1 MKMILDAFWR
11 ASAYC
16 LHPRVIAL
24 SLLPLLIMA
33 GLALVLGYFFWESSV
48 ARVNAWLMASDW
60 LSRGIGWLE
69 SMGAGGLKAAIAP
82 LLVIALATPLVVL
95 SSLLLVA
102 FLMTPAMVQLVAQRR
117 FADLEVKQG
126 GGVFM
131 SLLWTLGAVLAAL
144 LALLASVPLW
154 FIPPLVLVVPPL
166 IWGWLTYRVMA
177 YDALSLH
184 ASAQERRDIFKAHR
198 LQLLGMGLITGYL
211 GAAPALLWASG
222 VLFVVLAPIMVILA
236 VWIYTL
242 VFAFSSLWFAH
253 FCLSALASLRSRA
266 VTELPT
272 ITPASAT

>member
-131 SLLWTLGAVLAAL
+131 SLLWTLGAVLSAL

-198 LQLLGMGLITGYL
+198 LQ
-211 GAAPALLWASG
+211 A
-222 VLFVVLAPIMVILA
+222 
-236 VWIYTL
+236 
-242 VFAFSSLWFAH
+242 
-253 FCLSALASLRSRA
+253 
-266 VTELPT
+266 
-272 ITPASAT
+272 